1 MVQNNDLETQLT
13 YRNLTIDDI
22 DTIVSID
29 MKIVRRKRSKLFR
42 EQLREQITTHGEESL
57 GAVTPDGKLIG
68 YILAETIVYIYG
80 SDDLSAW
87 IVLLGVDPNYQDKG
101 VGTSLV
107 KKIFS
112 YYSQKG
118 IKVIRTICQWDWGD
132 LVEFFSSV
140 GFKPSVYLTLERGTN
155 QNP

>member
-29 MKIVRRKRSKLFR
+29 KKIVRRKRSKLFR
-42 EQLREQITTHGEESL
+42 EQLQEQIAIHGEESL

-118 IKVIRTICQWDWGD
+118 IKVIRTICQWDWG
-132 LVEFFSSV
+132 
-140 GFKPSVYLTLERGTN
+140 
-155 QNP
+155 